1 MNEIHSLSIHEIF
14 IPNIF
19 LLTLNK
25 YLKSSKT
32 RNTIAKK
39 SNKTAQLQLRKT
51 SEILNATI

>member
-39 SNKTAQLQLRKT
+39 K
-51 SEILNATI
+51 